1 MKPLANLINL
11 SFSTGLFPEFLNELK
26 LFQYLKGDQQ
36 DCNNYRTISL
46 LSNISKIIEKLVPMQ
61 LYGFLEFNNCFYTN
75 QFGFRNLHSTN
86 HSLITI
92 TEKLTKAI
100 DTGEITYGVFLDL
113 QKASDTVDHENNDL
127 WFQLIYITCNLYME
141 FVSKQTQ
148 HHYITP

>member
-1 MKPLANLINL
+1 
-11 SFSTGLFPEFLNELK
+11 
-26 LFQYLKGDQQ
+26 
-36 DCNNYRTISL
+36 
-46 LSNISKIIEKLVPMQ
+46 MQ

-75 QFGFRNLHSTN
+75 QFGFCNLHSTN